1 MVEKET
7 AEAGLDALSAAI
19 GEILEHSHTT
29 AVLHPA
35 DGSNR
40 FLRIVQLQSTGQDV
54 AALACAMAVLAR
66 RSERGN

>member
-1 MVEKET
+1 MVDKET

-19 GEILEHSHTT
+19 GEILERSRPT
-29 AVLHPA
+29 ALMHPA
-35 DGSNR
+35 DVSNR

-66 RSERGN
+66 CSERGN

>member
-1 MVEKET
+1 MVDKEV

-19 GEILEHSHTT
+19 SEILEYSRPT
-29 AVLHPA
+29 AALHPT